1 MTGFDCYRT
10 YLAFK
15 NHFTKDSFDY
25 FRYGGKTKASVTAFN
40 KRKDRYFFE
49 KMSRQKKDGEIVDY
63 FTAIFS
69 QCDDPQ
75 KMWIGEIIESG
86 DKNYADWQK
95 KVQSLGYIFKQ
106 EMQSLCEGKEF
117 NTLFDCKSGTHPPVV
132 EEIQEL
138 QNSIQDSMMKYN
150 FLNFWQQ
157 KEKLEELE
165 ELLEKQQLMYVR
177 MKLSDDPNAKDI
189 VKKMQMSLK
198 DMGMPK
204 DMTVEQMFQQMKLTI
219 SNVRR
224 ALDSRR

>member
-132 EEIQEL
+132 KEHLKKNI
-138 QNSIQDSMMKYN
+138 SIESLIILDAVIKFKKN
-150 FLNFWQQ
+150 LD
-157 KEKLEELE
+157 KIL
-165 ELLEKQQLMYVR
+165 
-177 MKLSDDPNAKDI
+177 DDF
-189 VKKMQMSLK
+189 VWETVSLK
-198 DMGMPK
+198 IDKYKP
-204 DMTVEQMFQQMKLTI
+204 FLLN
-219 SNVRR
+219 SVRIQNYKKI
-224 ALDSRR
+224 LQEIVVK

>member
-1 MTGFDCYRT
+1 MGSYGIKLLEKNFKSKATLMTGFDCYRT

-25 FRYGGKTKASVTAFN
+25 FKYGGKTKASVTAFN

-106 EMQSLCEGKEF
+106 EMQSLCEDKEF
-117 NTLFDCKSGTHPPVV
+117 NSLFECKSGTHPPVV
-132 EEIQEL
+132 KEHLKKNI
-138 QNSIQDSMMKYN
+138 SIESLIILDAVIKFKKN
-150 FLNFWQQ
+150 LD
-157 KEKLEELE
+157 KIL
-165 ELLEKQQLMYVR
+165 
-177 MKLSDDPNAKDI
+177 DDF
-189 VKKMQMSLK
+189 VWETVSLK
-198 DMGMPK
+198 MNKYRPFLLNS
-204 DMTVEQMFQQMKLTI
+204 VTI
-219 SNVRR
+219 QNYKKILQRIVVQ
-224 ALDSRR
+224 

>member
-25 FRYGGKTKASVTAFN
+25 FKYGGKTKASVTAFN

-106 EMQSLCEGKEF
+106 EMQSLCEDKEF
-117 NTLFDCKSGTHPPVV
+117 NSLFECKSGTHPP
-132 EEIQEL
+132 
-138 QNSIQDSMMKYN
+138 
-150 FLNFWQQ
+150 
-157 KEKLEELE
+157 
-165 ELLEKQQLMYVR
+165 
-177 MKLSDDPNAKDI
+177 I
-189 VKKMQMSLK
+189 VKEHLKKNISIESLIILDAVIKFKKNLDKILDDFVWETVSLK
-198 DMGMPK
+198 IDKYKP
-204 DMTVEQMFQQMKLTI
+204 FLLN
-219 SNVRR
+219 SVRIQNYKKI
-224 ALDSRR
+224 LQGIVVK

>member
-106 EMQSLCEGKEF
+106 EMQSLCEDKEF
-117 NTLFDCKSGTHPPVV
+117 NSLFECKSGTHPPVV
-132 EEIQEL
+132 KEHLKKNI
-138 QNSIQDSMMKYN
+138 SIESLIILDAVIKFKKN
-150 FLNFWQQ
+150 LD
-157 KEKLEELE
+157 KIL
-165 ELLEKQQLMYVR
+165 
-177 MKLSDDPNAKDI
+177 DDF
-189 VKKMQMSLK
+189 VWETVSLK
-198 DMGMPK
+198 IDKYKP
-204 DMTVEQMFQQMKLTI
+204 FLLN
-219 SNVRR
+219 SVRIQNYKKI
-224 ALDSRR
+224 LQGIVVK

>member
-1 MTGFDCYRT
+1 MSEFFNSDVVQ
-10 YLAFK
+10 
-15 NHFTKDSFDY
+15 DS
-25 FRYGGKTKASVTAFN
+25 
-40 KRKDRYFFE
+40 
-49 KMSRQKKDGEIVDY
+49 
-63 FTAIFS
+63 
-69 QCDDPQ
+69 
-75 KMWIGEIIESG
+75 
-86 DKNYADWQK
+86 
-95 KVQSLGYIFKQ
+95 L
-106 EMQSLCEGKEF
+106 
-117 NTLFDCKSGTHPPVV
+117 

-138 QNSIQDSMMKYN
+138 QNSIQDSMMKNN

>member
-1 MTGFDCYRT
+1 MGSYGTELLEKNFKSKTALMTGFDCYRT

-15 NHFTKDSFDY
+15 NHFTKDKFDY
-25 FRYGGKTKASVTAFN
+25 FKYGGKTNVSMSTFN

-117 NTLFDCKSGTHPPVV
+117 NTLFECKSGTHPP
-132 EEIQEL
+132 
-138 QNSIQDSMMKYN
+138 
-150 FLNFWQQ
+150 
-157 KEKLEELE
+157 
-165 ELLEKQQLMYVR
+165 
-177 MKLSDDPNAKDI
+177 I
-189 VKKMQMSLK
+189 VKEHLKKNISIESLIILDAVINFKKDLDKKLNDFVWETVSLK
-198 DMGMPK
+198 IDKYKP
-204 DMTVEQMFQQMKLTI
+204 FLLN
-219 SNVRR
+219 SVRIQNYKKI
-224 ALDSRR
+224 LQGIVVK

>member
-106 EMQSLCEGKEF
+106 EMQSLCEDKEF
-117 NTLFDCKSGTHPPVV
+117 NSLFECKSGTHPPVV
-132 EEIQEL
+132 KEHLKKNI
-138 QNSIQDSMMKYN
+138 SIESLIILDAVIKFKKN
-150 FLNFWQQ
+150 LD
-157 KEKLEELE
+157 KIL
-165 ELLEKQQLMYVR
+165 
-177 MKLSDDPNAKDI
+177 DDF
-189 VKKMQMSLK
+189 VWETVSLK
-198 DMGMPK
+198 IDKYKP
-204 DMTVEQMFQQMKLTI
+204 FLLN
-219 SNVRR
+219 SVRIQNYKKI
-224 ALDSRR
+224 LQEIVVK

>member
-1 MTGFDCYRT
+1 MGSHGIELLEKNFKSKTALMTGFDCYRT

-15 NHFTKDSFDY
+15 NHFTKDKFDY
-25 FRYGGKTKASVTAFN
+25 FKYGGKTNVSMSTFN

-86 DKNYADWQK
+86 DKNYAEWQK

-117 NTLFDCKSGTHPPVV
+117 NSLFECKSGTHPP
-132 EEIQEL
+132 
-138 QNSIQDSMMKYN
+138 
-150 FLNFWQQ
+150 
-157 KEKLEELE
+157 
-165 ELLEKQQLMYVR
+165 
-177 MKLSDDPNAKDI
+177 I
-189 VKKMQMSLK
+189 VKEHLKKNISIESLIILDAVIKFKKNLDKTLDDFVWETVSLK
-198 DMGMPK
+198 MNKYRPFLLNS
-204 DMTVEQMFQQMKLTI
+204 VTI
-219 SNVRR
+219 QNYKKILQRIVVQ
-224 ALDSRR
+224 

>member
-25 FRYGGKTKASVTAFN
+25 FKYGGKTKASVTAFN

-106 EMQSLCEGKEF
+106 EMQSLCEDKEF
-117 NTLFDCKSGTHPPVV
+117 NSLFECKSGTHPPVV
-132 EEIQEL
+132 KEHLKKNI
-138 QNSIQDSMMKYN
+138 SIESLIILDAVIKFKKN
-150 FLNFWQQ
+150 LD
-157 KEKLEELE
+157 KTL
-165 ELLEKQQLMYVR
+165 
-177 MKLSDDPNAKDI
+177 DDF
-189 VKKMQMSLK
+189 VWETVSLK
-198 DMGMPK
+198 IDKYKP
-204 DMTVEQMFQQMKLTI
+204 FLLN
-219 SNVRR
+219 SVRIQNYKKI
-224 ALDSRR
+224 LQGIVVK

>member
-10 YLAFK
+10 YLALK
-15 NHFTKDSFDY
+15 NHFTKDS

-106 EMQSLCEGKEF
+106 EMQSLCEDKEF
-117 NTLFDCKSGTHPPVV
+117 NSLFECKSGTHPPVV
-132 EEIQEL
+132 KEHLKKNI
-138 QNSIQDSMMKYN
+138 SIESLIILDAVIKFKKN
-150 FLNFWQQ
+150 LD
-157 KEKLEELE
+157 KIL
-165 ELLEKQQLMYVR
+165 
-177 MKLSDDPNAKDI
+177 DDF
-189 VKKMQMSLK
+189 VWETVSLK
-198 DMGMPK
+198 IDKYKP
-204 DMTVEQMFQQMKLTI
+204 FLLN
-219 SNVRR
+219 SVRIQNYKKI
-224 ALDSRR
+224 LQGIVVK

>member
-25 FRYGGKTKASVTAFN
+25 FKYGGKTKASVTPFN

-106 EMQSLCEGKEF
+106 EMQSLCEDKEF
-117 NTLFDCKSGTHPPVV
+117 NSLFECKSGTHPPVV
-132 EEIQEL
+132 KEHLKKNI
-138 QNSIQDSMMKYN
+138 SIESLIILDAVIKFKKN
-150 FLNFWQQ
+150 LD
-157 KEKLEELE
+157 KIL
-165 ELLEKQQLMYVR
+165 
-177 MKLSDDPNAKDI
+177 DDF
-189 VKKMQMSLK
+189 VWETVSLK
-198 DMGMPK
+198 IDKYKP
-204 DMTVEQMFQQMKLTI
+204 FLLN
-219 SNVRR
+219 SVRIQNYKKI
-224 ALDSRR
+224 LQGIVVK

>member
-106 EMQSLCEGKEF
+106 EMQSLCEDKEF
-117 NTLFDCKSGTHPPVV
+117 NSLFECKSGTHPP
-132 EEIQEL
+132 
-138 QNSIQDSMMKYN
+138 
-150 FLNFWQQ
+150 
-157 KEKLEELE
+157 
-165 ELLEKQQLMYVR
+165 
-177 MKLSDDPNAKDI
+177 I
-189 VKKMQMSLK
+189 VKEHLKKNISIESLIILDAVIKFKKNLDKILDDFVWETVSLK
-198 DMGMPK
+198 IDKYKP
-204 DMTVEQMFQQMKLTI
+204 FLLN
-219 SNVRR
+219 SVRIQNYKKI
-224 ALDSRR
+224 LQGIVVK

>member
-117 NTLFDCKSGTHPPVV
+117 NSLFECKSGTHPP
-132 EEIQEL
+132 
-138 QNSIQDSMMKYN
+138 
-150 FLNFWQQ
+150 
-157 KEKLEELE
+157 
-165 ELLEKQQLMYVR
+165 
-177 MKLSDDPNAKDI
+177 I
-189 VKKMQMSLK
+189 VKEHLKKNISIESLIILDAVIKFKKNLDKILDDFVWETVSLK
-198 DMGMPK
+198 IDKYKP
-204 DMTVEQMFQQMKLTI
+204 FLLN
-219 SNVRR
+219 SVRIQNYKKI
-224 ALDSRR
+224 LQGIVVK

>member
-1 MTGFDCYRT
+1 MSEFFDSDVVQ
-10 YLAFK
+10 
-15 NHFTKDSFDY
+15 DS
-25 FRYGGKTKASVTAFN
+25 
-40 KRKDRYFFE
+40 
-49 KMSRQKKDGEIVDY
+49 
-63 FTAIFS
+63 
-69 QCDDPQ
+69 
-75 KMWIGEIIESG
+75 
-86 DKNYADWQK
+86 
-95 KVQSLGYIFKQ
+95 L
-106 EMQSLCEGKEF
+106 
-117 NTLFDCKSGTHPPVV
+117 

-138 QNSIQDSMMKYN
+138 QNSIQDAMMKYN

-204 DMTVEQMFQQMKLTI
+204 SMTVEQMFEQMKLTI
-219 SNVRR
+219 SNLRR

>member
-1 MTGFDCYRT
+1 MSEFFDSDVVQ
-10 YLAFK
+10 
-15 NHFTKDSFDY
+15 DS
-25 FRYGGKTKASVTAFN
+25 
-40 KRKDRYFFE
+40 
-49 KMSRQKKDGEIVDY
+49 
-63 FTAIFS
+63 
-69 QCDDPQ
+69 
-75 KMWIGEIIESG
+75 
-86 DKNYADWQK
+86 
-95 KVQSLGYIFKQ
+95 L
-106 EMQSLCEGKEF
+106 
-117 NTLFDCKSGTHPPVV
+117 

-138 QNSIQDSMMKYN
+138 QNSIQDAMMKYN

-204 DMTVEQMFQQMKLTI
+204 STTVEQMFEQMKLTI
-219 SNVRR
+219 SNLRR

>member
-25 FRYGGKTKASVTAFN
+25 FKYGGKTKASVTAFN

-86 DKNYADWQK
+86 DKNYAEWQK

-106 EMQSLCEGKEF
+106 EMQSLCEDKEF
-117 NTLFDCKSGTHPPVV
+117 NSLFECKSGTHPPVV
-132 EEIQEL
+132 KEHLKKNI
-138 QNSIQDSMMKYN
+138 SIESLIILDAVIKFKKN
-150 FLNFWQQ
+150 LD
-157 KEKLEELE
+157 KIL
-165 ELLEKQQLMYVR
+165 
-177 MKLSDDPNAKDI
+177 DDF
-189 VKKMQMSLK
+189 VWETVSLK
-198 DMGMPK
+198 IDKYKP
-204 DMTVEQMFQQMKLTI
+204 FLLN
-219 SNVRR
+219 SVRIQNYKKI
-224 ALDSRR
+224 LQGIVVK

>member
-25 FRYGGKTKASVTAFN
+25 FKYGGKTKASVTAFN

-117 NTLFDCKSGTHPPVV
+117 NSLFECKSGTHPP
-132 EEIQEL
+132 
-138 QNSIQDSMMKYN
+138 
-150 FLNFWQQ
+150 
-157 KEKLEELE
+157 
-165 ELLEKQQLMYVR
+165 
-177 MKLSDDPNAKDI
+177 I
-189 VKKMQMSLK
+189 VKEHLKKNISIESLIILDAVIKFKKNLDKILDDFVWETVSLK
-198 DMGMPK
+198 IDKYKP
-204 DMTVEQMFQQMKLTI
+204 FLLN
-219 SNVRR
+219 SVRIQNYKKI
-224 ALDSRR
+224 LQGIVVK

>member
-25 FRYGGKTKASVTAFN
+25 FKYGGKTKASVTAFN

-106 EMQSLCEGKEF
+106 EMQSLCEDKEF
-117 NTLFDCKSGTHPPVV
+117 NSLFECKSGTHPPVV
-132 EEIQEL
+132 KEHLKKNI
-138 QNSIQDSMMKYN
+138 SIESLIILDAVIKFKKN
-150 FLNFWQQ
+150 LD
-157 KEKLEELE
+157 KIL
-165 ELLEKQQLMYVR
+165 
-177 MKLSDDPNAKDI
+177 DDF
-189 VKKMQMSLK
+189 VWETVSLK
-198 DMGMPK
+198 MNKYRPFLLNS
-204 DMTVEQMFQQMKLTI
+204 VTI
-219 SNVRR
+219 QNYKKILQRIVVQ
-224 ALDSRR
+224 